1 MAYAR
6 KGEGSKLIL
15 VLLVL
20 SGIVIGG
27 FLGSLA
33 SGTSFLKWLDFG
45 YGFGQETPLVLDLHI
60 MRLTLQVYFNI
71 TIASIIGILL
81 AVFLYRKL

>member
-1 MAYAR
+1 MAYTR
-6 KGEGSKLIL
+6 NETHNKWVL
-15 VLLVL
+15 VLFIL

-33 SGTSFLKWLDFG
+33 SEFSFLKWLDFG
-45 YGFGQETPLVLDLHI
+45 YGFGQETPLILDFHLL
-60 MRLTLQVYFNI
+60 RLTFQIYFNI

-81 AVFLYRKL
+81 SILLYRKL